1 MSPNSIK
8 DKIQVSGPILL
19 VVSVQFPG
27 GDWSGDIF
35 LLSSWNVLSSFSKV
49 DRS

>member
-1 MSPNSIK
+1 MPLNSIK
-8 DKIQVSGPILL
+8 DKIQASVPILL

-35 LLSSWNVLSSFSKV
+35 LLSSWYVLSSISKV